1 MNEIGQ
7 SYVLWMQG
15 ECGLESFP
23 FHRDI
28 FNKAIPD
35 VREILEVM
43 LGLLHYRYLSGMLAA
58 ERSLKYWV
66 SGDSRPGNVTSFLAK
81 RLFHSARRP
90 NFATFNHSASNCK
103 AADSKYPYDW
113 LSDSCLG
120 SQEALS
126 CPLIPRHHCDLREVN
141 KLLVAS
147 SSVADCLIL
156 ALR

>member
-1 MNEIGQ
+1 
-7 SYVLWMQG
+7 MQG

-103 AADSKYPYDW
+103 QRIRNIHMIG
-113 LSDSCLG
+113 CLTPV
-120 SQEALS
+120 S
-126 CPLIPRHHCDLREVN
+126 VVK
-141 KLLVAS
+141 KLYFV
-147 SSVADCLIL
+147 
-156 ALR
+156 R